1 MGEWDVLVR
10 GASHNEVV
18 KLRAR
23 AYGFNTRTTKVLRLG
38 LVCVSIRKQ
47 VVLLLVCSFCCSHVI
62 NTTDYLYN
70 GVCHSISL
78 PRFGLIKIF

>member
-1 MGEWDVLVR
+1 MGEWDVLVC

-62 NTTDYLYN
+62 NTTYRLLVQWCLSFD
-70 GVCHSISL
+70 ISSEIW
-78 PRFGLIKIF
+78 PD

>member
-1 MGEWDVLVR
+1 MGEWDVLVC

-47 VVLLLVCSFCCSHVI
+47 VVLLLVCSFCCSILPITCTMVSVI
-62 NTTDYLYN
+62 RYLFRD
-70 GVCHSISL
+70 L
-78 PRFGLIKIF
+78 A